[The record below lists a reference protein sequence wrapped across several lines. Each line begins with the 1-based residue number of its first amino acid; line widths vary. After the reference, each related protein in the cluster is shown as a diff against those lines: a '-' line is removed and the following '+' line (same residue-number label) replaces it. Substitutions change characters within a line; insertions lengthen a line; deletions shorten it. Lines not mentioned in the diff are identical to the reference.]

1 MNSKK
6 LTATGFFIFLFGKKL
21 LLLSPSFLITIKMKK
36 YLLTIQ
42 LLAVFACTMQ
52 TESTQQKNYV
62 PETPQLSSDLMT
74 PEVLWSFGRLGS
86 PKVSPDGE
94 TVLYTVTYYNIE
106 ENKPYRDIYSVP
118 ISGGEPTNLTN
129 SATNE
134 FNAIW
139 RPDGQKIGYLSSE
152 TGSVQLWEMNPDG
165 TRAKQVSDID
175 GGISGFN
182 YSPDGSKIFYIK
194 NVKLDDDIHD
204 LFPDLPKANAR
215 LENDIMYRHWD
226 QWHDYTYQH
235 IFIADYTNGKPGE
248 GIDIMEGE
256 RFDSPMKPFGGIEQI
271 AWSPDGK
278 TLAYTCKKKTGME
291 YSVSTNSDIYLYH
304 LETGKTTNF
313 TQGMMGY
320 DQNPVFSPDGKYL
333 AWESMKRDGY
343 ESDKNRLFV
352 TNMETGKKTDFTAEF
367 DQNVHG
373 LIWNEESN
381 AIYFTSNIH
390 GTDEI
395 YRMNIADGYISKLTD
410 GIHNYQ
416 TVEPAGSKLVAQKVS
431 MSQPAE
437 LYLVDPKTGIEQP
450 LTTVNKGILDQ
461 LIMGKVEERWLE
473 TTDGKQM
480 HTWVIYPPHFD
491 PNKKYPALLY
501 CQGGPQG
508 TVSQF
513 WSYRW
518 NFQMMAANGYIIV
531 APNRRGLP
539 GFGQEWNEQISKD
552 YGGQNI
558 KDYLTA
564 IDELAKEPF
573 VDETRL
579 GAVGASYGGFSV
591 FFLAGNHD
599 GRFKAFISH
608 DGMFNFEH
616 QYLTTEEMWF
626 ANWDIGGP
634 FWEKE
639 NAAAQRSYTFSP
651 HNFVQNWDTPI
662 LVIHGE
668 KDFRVPPDQGM
679 AAFNA
684 AVLKDI
690 PAQFLYFPEENHWV
704 LQAQNGIL
712 WQRVFFNWLDKW
724 LKE

>member
-1 MNSKK
+1 
-6 LTATGFFIFLFGKKL
+6 
-21 LLLSPSFLITIKMKK
+21 MKK
-36 YLLTIQ
+36 YLLMVL
-42 LLAVFACTMQ
+42 LLAFFACTTQ
-52 TESTQQKNYV
+52 PESTQQKNDV

-74 PEVLWSFGRLGS
+74 PEVLWAFGRVGS
-86 PKVSPDGE
+86 PQLSPDGE
-94 TVLYTVTYYNIE
+94 SVLYTVTYYNIE

-118 ISGGEPTNLTN
+118 VSGGEAINLTN
-129 SATNE
+129 SPTNE

-139 RPDGQKIGYLSSE
+139 RPDGQKIGFISTAS
-152 TGSVQLWEMNPDG
+152 GSAQVWEMNADG
-165 TRAKQVSDID
+165 SGPKQISEID
-175 GGISGFN
+175 GGISGFK
-182 YSPDGSKIFYIK
+182 YAPDGSKIFYIK
-194 NVKLDDDIHD
+194 SVKLDDDIHD

-215 LENDIMYRHWD
+215 LENDLMYRHWD

-235 IFIADYTNGKPGE
+235 IFIADYSDGKVGE
-248 GIDIMEGE
+248 GKDIMEGE
-256 RFDSPMKPFGGIEQI
+256 RYDSPMKPFGGIEQI

-278 TLAYTCKKKTGME
+278 TLAYTCKKKTGKE
-291 YSVSTNSDIYLYH
+291 YSLSTNSAIYFYN

-313 TQGMMGY
+313 TEGMMGY

-333 AWESMKRDGY
+333 AWESMERDGY

-352 TNMETGKKTDFTAEF
+352 ANLKTGEKTDFTADF
-367 DQNVHG
+367 DQNVHN
-373 LIWNEESN
+373 LSWDAESR

-395 YRMNIADGYISKLTD
+395 YRLKLTDGAISRLTD

-416 TVEPAGSKLVAQKVS
+416 TVEPAGTKLVAQKVS

-437 LYLVDPKTGIEQP
+437 LYLVDPETGNDQP
-450 LTTVNKGILDQ
+450 LTTVNKSILEQ
-461 LIMGKVEERWLE
+461 LTMGKIEERWLE

-480 HTWVIYPPHFD
+480 HIWVIYPPHFD

-518 NFQMMAANGYIIV
+518 NFQMMAANGYIVV

-558 KDYLTA
+558 KDLLTA
-564 IDELAKEPF
+564 IDEVAKEPF

-579 GAVGASYGGFSV
+579 GAVGASYGGYSV
-591 FFLAGNHD
+591 YFLAGNHD

-626 ANWDIGGP
+626 VNWDIGGP
-634 FWEKE
+634 FWEKD

-684 AVLKDI
+684 AVLRDI

>member
-1 MNSKK
+1 MKK
-6 LTATGFFIFLFGKKL
+6 NLFIFA
-21 LLLSPSFLITIKMKK
+21 
-36 YLLTIQ
+36 
-42 LLAVFACTMQ
+42 LLALFACTTQ
-52 TESTQQKNYV
+52 TESTQQKNYL
-62 PETPQLSSDLMT
+62 PQTSQLSSDLMT

-86 PKVSPDGE
+86 PQVSPDGE
-94 TVLYTVTYYNIE
+94 SVLYTVTYYNIE
-106 ENKPYRDIYSVP
+106 ENKPYRDIYSAQV
-118 ISGGEPTNLTN
+118 SGGESKNLTN
-129 SATNE
+129 SPTNE

-139 RPDGQKIGYLSSE
+139 RPDGQKVGYISTAS
-152 TGSVQLWEMNPDG
+152 GSAQVWEMNPDG
-165 TRAKQVSDID
+165 SGAKQVSEIE

-194 NVKLDDDIHD
+194 SVKLDDNIHD

-215 LENDIMYRHWD
+215 LENDLMYRHWD

-235 IFIADYTNGKPGE
+235 VFIADYSDGKCGE
-248 GIDIMEGE
+248 GKDIMEGE

-278 TLAYTCKKKTGME
+278 ILAYTCKKKTGKE
-291 YSVSTNSDIYLYH
+291 YSISTNSDIYFYDI
-304 LETGKTTNF
+304 ETGQTTNF
-313 TQGMMGY
+313 TEGMMGY
-320 DQNPVFSPDGKYL
+320 DQNPVFSPDGKFL
-333 AWESMKRDGY
+333 TWESMERDGY

-352 TNMETGKKTDFTAEF
+352 ANLETGEKTDFTAEF
-367 DQNVHG
+367 DQNVHN
-373 LIWNEESN
+373 LSWNAENS
-381 AIYFTSNIH
+381 AIFFTSNIH

-395 YRMNIADGYISKLTD
+395 YHVKLSDGVISRLTD
-410 GIHNYQ
+410 GIHDYQ

-437 LYLVDPKTGIEQP
+437 LYLVDPETGTDQP
-450 LTTVNKGILDQ
+450 LTSVNKGILDQ
-461 LIMGKVEERWLE
+461 LTMGKVEERWLE
-473 TTDGKQM
+473 TTDGKKM
-480 HTWVIYPPHFD
+480 HTWVIYPPNFD
-491 PNKKYPALLY
+491 PTKKYPTLLY

-573 VDETRL
+573 VDENRL

-599 GRFKAFISH
+599 GRFKTFISH

-684 AVLKDI
+684 AVLRDI

-712 WQRVFFNWLDKW
+712 WQRVFFNWLGKW

>member
-1 MNSKK
+1 
-6 LTATGFFIFLFGKKL
+6 
-21 LLLSPSFLITIKMKK
+21 MKK
-36 YLLTIQ
+36 YLLMIL
-42 LLAVFACTMQ
+42 LLAFFACTTQ
-52 TESTQQKNYV
+52 PESTQQKNDV

-74 PEVLWSFGRLGS
+74 PEVLWAFGRVGS
-86 PKVSPDGE
+86 PQVSPDGE
-94 TVLYTVTYYNIE
+94 SVLYTVTYYNIE
-106 ENKPYRDIYSVP
+106 ENKPYRDVYSVP
-118 ISGGEPTNLTN
+118 VSGGEAENLTN
-129 SATNE
+129 SPTNE

-139 RPDGQKIGYLSSE
+139 RPDGQKIGFISTAS
-152 TGSVQLWEMNPDG
+152 GSAQVWEMNADG
-165 TRAKQVSDID
+165 SGPKQISEID
-175 GGISGFN
+175 GGISGFK
-182 YSPDGSKIFYIK
+182 YAPDGSKIFYIK
-194 NVKLDDDIHD
+194 SVKLDDDIHD

-215 LENDIMYRHWD
+215 LENDLMYRHWD

-235 IFIADYTNGKPGE
+235 IFIADYSDGKVGE
-248 GIDIMEGE
+248 GKDIMEGE
-256 RFDSPMKPFGGIEQI
+256 RYDSPMKPFGGIEQI

-278 TLAYTCKKKTGME
+278 TLAYTCKKKTGKE
-291 YSVSTNSDIYLYH
+291 YSLSTNSAIYFYN

-313 TQGMMGY
+313 TEGMMGY

-333 AWESMKRDGY
+333 AWESMERDGY

-352 TNMETGKKTDFTAEF
+352 ANLNTGEKTDFTADF
-367 DQNVHG
+367 DQNVHN
-373 LIWNEESN
+373 LSWDAESR

-395 YRMNIADGYISKLTD
+395 YRLKLTDGAISRLTD

-416 TVEPAGSKLVAQKVS
+416 TVEPAGTKLVAQKVS

-437 LYLVDPKTGIEQP
+437 LYLVDPETGNDQP
-450 LTTVNKGILDQ
+450 LTTVNKSILEQ
-461 LIMGKVEERWLE
+461 LTMGKIEERWLE

-518 NFQMMAANGYIIV
+518 NFQMMAANGYIVV

-558 KDYLTA
+558 KDLLTA
-564 IDELAKEPF
+564 IDEVAKEPF

-579 GAVGASYGGFSV
+579 GAVGASYGGYSV
-591 FFLAGNHD
+591 YFLAGNHD

-626 ANWDIGGP
+626 VNWDIGGP
-634 FWEKE
+634 FWEKD

-684 AVLKDI
+684 AVLRDI

>member
-1 MNSKK
+1 
-6 LTATGFFIFLFGKKL
+6 
-21 LLLSPSFLITIKMKK
+21 MKK
-36 YLLTIQ
+36 YLLMIL
-42 LLAVFACTMQ
+42 LLAFFACTTQ
-52 TESTQQKNYV
+52 PESTQQKNDV

-74 PEVLWSFGRLGS
+74 PEVLWAFGRVGS
-86 PKVSPDGE
+86 PQVSPDGE
-94 TVLYTVTYYNIE
+94 SVLYTVTYYNIE
-106 ENKPYRDIYSVP
+106 ENKPYRDVYSVP
-118 ISGGEPTNLTN
+118 VSGGEAENLTN
-129 SATNE
+129 SPTNE

-139 RPDGQKIGYLSSE
+139 RPDGQKIGFISTAS
-152 TGSVQLWEMNPDG
+152 GSAQVWEMNADG
-165 TRAKQVSDID
+165 SGPKQISEID
-175 GGISGFN
+175 GGISGFK
-182 YSPDGSKIFYIK
+182 YAPDGSKIFYIK
-194 NVKLDDDIHD
+194 SVKLDDDIHD

-215 LENDIMYRHWD
+215 LENDLMYRHWD

-235 IFIADYTNGKPGE
+235 IFIADYSDGKVGE
-248 GIDIMEGE
+248 GKDIMEGE
-256 RFDSPMKPFGGIEQI
+256 RYDSPMKPFGGIEQI

-278 TLAYTCKKKTGME
+278 TLAYTCKKKTGKE
-291 YSVSTNSDIYLYH
+291 YSLSTNSAIYFYN

-313 TQGMMGY
+313 TEGMMGY

-333 AWESMKRDGY
+333 AWESMERDGY
-343 ESDKNRLFV
+343 ESDKSRLFV
-352 TNMETGKKTDFTAEF
+352 ANLKTGEKTDFTADF
-367 DQNVHG
+367 DQNVHN
-373 LIWNEESN
+373 LSWDAESR

-395 YRMNIADGYISKLTD
+395 YRLKLTDGAISRLTD

-416 TVEPAGSKLVAQKVS
+416 TVEPAGTKLVAQKVS

-437 LYLVDPKTGIEQP
+437 LYLVDPETGNDQP
-450 LTTVNKGILDQ
+450 LTTVNKSILEQ
-461 LIMGKVEERWLE
+461 LTMGKIEERWLE

-518 NFQMMAANGYIIV
+518 NFQMMAANGYIVV

-558 KDYLTA
+558 KDLLTA
-564 IDELAKEPF
+564 IDEVAKEPF

-579 GAVGASYGGFSV
+579 GAVGASYGGYSV
-591 FFLAGNHD
+591 YFLAGNHD

-626 ANWDIGGP
+626 VNWDIGGP
-634 FWEKE
+634 FWEKD

-684 AVLKDI
+684 AVLRDI

>member
-1 MNSKK
+1 MR
-6 LTATGFFIFLFGKKL
+6 
-21 LLLSPSFLITIKMKK
+21 K
-36 YLLTIQ
+36 YLLIIP
-42 LLAVFACTMQ
+42 LLAVFACTTQ

-62 PETPQLSSDLMT
+62 PETLQLSSDLMT

-86 PKVSPDGE
+86 PQVSPDGE
-94 TVLYTVTYYNIE
+94 SVLYTVTYYNIE
-106 ENKPYRDIYSVP
+106 ENKPCRDIYSVSV
-118 ISGGEPTNLTN
+118 SGGEARNLTN

-139 RPDGQKIGYLSSE
+139 HPDFQKIGYLSSAS
-152 TGSVQLWEMNPDG
+152 GSVQVWEMNSDG
-165 TRAKQVSDID
+165 SGAKQVSEID

-194 NVKLDDDIHD
+194 SVKLDDDIHD

-235 IFIADYTNGKPGE
+235 IFIADYADGKVGE
-248 GIDIMEGE
+248 GTDIMKGE
-256 RFDSPMKPFGGIEQI
+256 RFDSPMKPFGGMEQI

-278 TLAYTCKKKTGME
+278 ILAYTCKKKTGKA
-291 YSVSTNSDIYLYH
+291 YSLSTNSDIYFYN
-304 LETGKTTNF
+304 LETGQTTNF
-313 TQGMMGY
+313 TEGMMGY

-333 AWESMKRDGY
+333 AWESMERDGY

-352 TNMETGKKTDFTAEF
+352 ANLENGEKTDFTTDF
-367 DQNVHG
+367 DQNVHS
-373 LIWNEESN
+373 LSWDAESS
-381 AIYFTSNIH
+381 AIFFTSNIH

-395 YRMNIADGYISKLTD
+395 YRLNFADGSISRLTD

-437 LYLVDPKTGIEQP
+437 LYLVDPDTGTDQP
-450 LTTVNKGILDQ
+450 LTTLNKGILDQ
-461 LIMGKVEERWLE
+461 LTMGKVEERWLE

-480 HTWVIYPPHFD
+480 HTWVIYPPNFN
-491 PNKKYPALLY
+491 PNKKYPTLLY

-564 IDELAKEPF
+564 IDELSKEPF

-684 AVLKDI
+684 AVLRDI

-724 LKE
+724 LKD

>member
-1 MNSKK
+1 
-6 LTATGFFIFLFGKKL
+6 
-21 LLLSPSFLITIKMKK
+21 MKK
-36 YLLTIQ
+36 YLLMIL
-42 LLAVFACTMQ
+42 LLAFFACTTQ
-52 TESTQQKNYV
+52 PESTQQKNDV
-62 PETPQLSSDLMT
+62 PETSQLSSDLMT
-74 PEVLWSFGRLGS
+74 PEVLWAFGRVGS
-86 PKVSPDGE
+86 PQVSPDGE
-94 TVLYTVTYYNIE
+94 SVLYTVTYYNIE
-106 ENKPYRDIYSVP
+106 ENKPYRDVYSVP
-118 ISGGEPTNLTN
+118 VSSGEAENLTN
-129 SATNE
+129 SPTNE

-139 RPDGQKIGYLSSE
+139 RPDGQKIGFISTAS
-152 TGSVQLWEMNPDG
+152 GSAQVWEMNADG
-165 TRAKQVSDID
+165 SGPKQISEID
-175 GGISGFN
+175 GGISGFK
-182 YSPDGSKIFYIK
+182 YAPDGSKIFYIK
-194 NVKLDDDIHD
+194 SVKLDDDIHD

-215 LENDIMYRHWD
+215 LENDLMYRHWD

-235 IFIADYTNGKPGE
+235 IFIADYSDGKVGE
-248 GIDIMEGE
+248 GKDIMEGE
-256 RFDSPMKPFGGIEQI
+256 RYDSPMKPFGGIEQI

-278 TLAYTCKKKTGME
+278 TLAYTCKKKTGKE
-291 YSVSTNSDIYLYH
+291 YSLSTNSAIYFYN

-313 TQGMMGY
+313 TEGMMGY

-333 AWESMKRDGY
+333 AWESMERDGY

-352 TNMETGKKTDFTAEF
+352 ANLKTGEKTDFTADF
-367 DQNVHG
+367 DQNVHN
-373 LIWNEESN
+373 LSWDVESR

-395 YRMNIADGYISKLTD
+395 YRLKLTDGAISRLTD

-416 TVEPAGSKLVAQKVS
+416 TVEPAGTKLVAQKVS

-437 LYLVDPKTGIEQP
+437 LYLVDPETGNDQP
-450 LTTVNKGILDQ
+450 LTTVNKSILEQ
-461 LIMGKVEERWLE
+461 LTMGKIEERWLE

-518 NFQMMAANGYIIV
+518 NFQMMAANGYIVV

-558 KDYLTA
+558 KDLLTA
-564 IDELAKEPF
+564 IDEVAKEPF

-579 GAVGASYGGFSV
+579 GAVGASYGGYSV
-591 FFLAGNHD
+591 YFLAGNHD

-626 ANWDIGGP
+626 VNWDIGGP
-634 FWEKE
+634 FWEKD

-684 AVLKDI
+684 AVLRDI